1 MSPAI
6 KFKRFLF
13 EDQKYFF
20 LEVSLVLFF
29 LNGFIHNA
37 VFTLQ
42 NVMKMDI
49 KNDVTSML
57 FEVVQINVDI
67 GNVDLT
73 LLNVVNSNV
82 DVHKLL

>member
-1 MSPAI
+1 
-6 KFKRFLF
+6 
-13 EDQKYFF
+13 
-20 LEVSLVLFF
+20 
-29 LNGFIHNA
+29 
-37 VFTLQ
+37 
-42 NVMKMDI
+42 MDI
-49 KNDVTSML
+49 KNDITSML